1 MKIKRTT
8 LVSQIK
14 EDLRNFPIV
23 ALLGPR
29 QSGKTT
35 IAKKLLSKDAI
46 YLDLERPSDRNK
58 LTDAETFLSLH
69 KKKLI
74 CLDEIQ
80 LQENLFPLIRSL
92 VDDQRKK
99 NGQFLILGSSSPELL
114 RQSSETLAGRIS
126 YNYITPFNYIELLTN
141 NKKTSLGTRLWR
153 GGYPDSYLANKDEIS
168 IRWKE
173 NYITTFLE
181 KDLRNFGLEQ
191 DPQQIRRLWQMC
203 SHVNGQVIN
212 LSKLANS
219 LDRTHPTVKSYF
231 NILESTFMLRRL
243 PTFNINT
250 KKRLVKSPKLYFR
263 DSGILCSL
271 LNINSFEELSTH
283 PIFGS
288 CWEGFCIENI
298 IGQIKN
304 KRKIFGFFR
313 THTGQELDLV
323 IQSKNETI
331 GFEFK
336 TSNSPKL
343 SKENYQAA
351 KMTKVNKIW
360 VITPNSDR
368 YPIDGNRIEVISLKD
383 YLFLER

>member
-1 MKIKRTT
+1 MKIKRSI
-8 LVSQIK
+8 LSQVK
-14 EDLRNFPIV
+14 EDLKNFPIV

-35 IAKKLLSKDAI
+35 LAKDILSKEAI

-58 LTDAETFLSLH
+58 LTDAEAFLSLH

-80 LQENLFPLIRSL
+80 LQENLFPLLRSL

-126 YNYITPFNYIELLTN
+126 YNYVTPLSYTELIQNEKKASLT
-141 NKKTSLGTRLWR
+141 TRLWR
-153 GGYPDSYLANKDEIS
+153 GGYPDSYLANKDKTS
-168 IRWKE
+168 IRWRE

-181 KDLRNFGLEQ
+181 RDLRNFGIET

-203 SHVNGQVIN
+203 SHVNGQIIN

-219 LDRTHPTVKSYF
+219 LDKTHPTVKSYF
-231 NILESTFMLRRL
+231 DILESTFMLRRL
-243 PTFNINT
+243 PIFSINT

-271 LNINSFEELSTH
+271 LNIASFEELISH
-283 PIFGS
+283 PAYGS

-298 IGQIKN
+298 LLSNRYKQAVS
-304 KRKIFGFFR
+304 GFFR

-323 IQSKNETI
+323 IQDKNKMI

-336 TSNSPKL
+336 ASNSPKL

-351 KMTKVNKIW
+351 EITKVDKIW

-368 YPIDGNRIEVISLKD
+368 YPIDGDQIEVISLKD
-383 YLFLER
+383 YLIEINK